1 MDLRKIAKI
10 LERERCFKH
19 NENPKATPKRESIEI
34 SCCCEEFRTKLTKK
48 MQSEITK
55 QVNEDIKKALKF

>member
-1 MDLRKIAKI
+1 MDLRKIARN
-10 LERERCFKH
+10 LEIERCSKH
-19 NENPKATPKRESIEI
+19 NENPKAKPKRDSIEI
-34 SCCCEEFRTKLTKK
+34 SCCCEEFKAKLTKK